1 MGYVQIMG
9 YIGAFTVDNS
19 ITNSPQDLKTL
30 RWLCKCHML
39 YTKNKYDATR
49 ELL

>member
-19 ITNSPQDLKTL
+19 ITNSPQGFENLTL
-30 RWLCKCHML
+30 ALQVPHASHEK
-39 YTKNKYDATR
+39 
-49 ELL
+49 